1 MNEFT
6 KFFIL
11 LSKVI
16 AILYEGIPDGAQSM
30 LSIYI
35 VLYLM
40 LRSIDLL
47 RIKTYYKTRNL
58 CMLSRL
64 DVTEKVSFFASL
76 YLLNYKIYCVAV
88 FVIYPSTKFYM
99 HNYSGSFVV
108 AI

>member
-6 KFFIL
+6 KFFVL

-30 LSIYI
+30 LSNYV

-47 RIKTYYKTRNL
+47 RIKKLITKHR
-58 CMLSRL
+58 
-64 DVTEKVSFFASL
+64 
-76 YLLNYKIYCVAV
+76 ICVC
-88 FVIYPSTKFYM
+88 
-99 HNYSGSFVV
+99 
-108 AI
+108 